1 MTHRRSP
8 DKAAATRAWDRFVS
22 ANAPIIAASGI
33 PNTYLA
39 SVDHFDD
46 FLMHGYLDHHRDD
59 AGFKIESL
67 SADQRANL
75 VLLVESY
82 FAAGYEWFTPLA
94 LRPAE
99 QKRLGSRFGEP
110 GAR

>member
-8 DKAAATRAWDRFVS
+8 NIAAAARAWDRFVS

-33 PNTYLA
+33 PRAYLA
-39 SVDHFDD
+39 SADHFDD
-46 FLMHGYLDHHRDD
+46 FLQHGHLGYHADD
-59 AGFKIESL
+59 TDFRIESIDTDRY
-67 SADQRANL
+67 AKL

-82 FAAGYEWFTPLA
+82 FAAGYEWVRPEV

-99 QKRLGSRFGEP
+99 RQHLGSRFGGGE
-110 GAR
+110 